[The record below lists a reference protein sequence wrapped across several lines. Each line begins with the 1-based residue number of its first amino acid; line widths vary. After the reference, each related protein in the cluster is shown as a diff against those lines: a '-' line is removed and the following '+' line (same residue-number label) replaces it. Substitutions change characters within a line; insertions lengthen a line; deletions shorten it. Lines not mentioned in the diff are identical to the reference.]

1 MASHTPATPKPSPP
15 RYRIVVYDLSR
26 GPSTKMMESTG
37 EAFHLGVGA
46 QEAGG
51 LLIYQSAV
59 GNPETLRA
67 IAQVIADHPTGI
79 ES

>member
-1 MASHTPATPKPSPP
+1 
-15 RYRIVVYDLSR
+15 
-26 GPSTKMMESTG
+26 MMESTG

-59 GNPETLRA
+59 GNPEMLRA